1 MVLKVGFTS
10 CAPCKKFLPHF
21 EQRAL
26 DFRENARFVRIYGN
40 ENASTIH
47 LARDRLAVKTTP
59 TFFVFKDGELTHSH
73 SGANVEKFDDAV
85 KEQMGELDEGTYKQN
100 WEKPAVDE
108 VVPSI

>member
-1 MVLKVGFTS
+1 
-10 CAPCKKFLPHF
+10 
-21 EQRAL
+21 
-26 DFRENARFVRIYGN
+26 
-40 ENASTIH
+40 
-47 LARDRLAVKTTP
+47 LAVKTTP